1 MYGLRRTLLSAV
13 LAVLVGETTHSAVE
27 VTADSLRSPWIKA
40 SEYEYKEAY
49 REFRTLQEVLKDSEL
64 RRARFGE
71 ALMLL
76 NVQPKTVVKIERA
89 REIFSSMNRT
99 RKRRNSDALKIWSS
113 WVKTSPEPNPKE
125 EKLRRLENLEQL
137 GKDLTYAP
145 AIRDFNY
152 VVGVACLSLD
162 LSKERALDHLLIV
175 AHSKLHQ
182 SRAVLW
188 PASTF
193 ESERPHGSSVDS
205 NWRGN
210 IISNF

>member
-27 VTADSLRSPWIKA
+27 VTADSMRSPWIKA

-113 WVKTSPEPNPKE
+113 WVKTSPMH
-125 EKLRRLENLEQL
+125 RRY
-137 GKDLTYAP
+137 GTSTMSWA
-145 AIRDFNY
+145 
-152 VVGVACLSLD
+152 
-162 LSKERALDHLLIV
+162 
-175 AHSKLHQ
+175 
-182 SRAVLW
+182 W
-188 PASTF
+188 P
-193 ESERPHGSSVDS
+193 V
-205 NWRGN
+205 
-210 IISNF
+210 